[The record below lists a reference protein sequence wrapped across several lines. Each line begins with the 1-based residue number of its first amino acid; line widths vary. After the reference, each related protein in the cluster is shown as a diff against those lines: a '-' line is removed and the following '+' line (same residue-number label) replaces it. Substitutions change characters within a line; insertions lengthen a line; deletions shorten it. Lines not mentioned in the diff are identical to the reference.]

1 MPRGA
6 VLKANYVRTGKGKGS
21 KAKIRASGRYY
32 TNRPDH
38 NGDRTYRSAF
48 NKEGDVL
55 SKEELS
61 AHLERADGEHR
72 YHYRLVLSPGAEAHT
87 NGDLKAWTRDV
98 MGELELQ
105 HGGKLTWVAVE
116 HAHDGAHTEHAHVHV
131 IASTDRTMRRDEL
144 GELRAEATQ
153 SWARQMDY
161 LRELERGRD
170 LSPSLDKDRE
180 PSRDYEG
187 DLI

>member
-6 VLKANYVRTGKGKGS
+6 IVKANYVRAGKGS

-48 NKEGDVL
+48 NKEGDTL
-55 SKEELS
+55 TKEELS
-61 AHLERADGEHR
+61 THLERAVNDHH
-72 YHYRLVLSPGAEAHT
+72 YHYRMVLSPGAEAHT

-98 MGELELQ
+98 MGEMELQ

-131 IASTDRTMRRDEL
+131 IASTDRTLRRDEL
-144 GELRAEATQ
+144 GELRTEATQ
-153 SWARQMDY
+153 SWERQMDY

-170 LSPSLDKDRE
+170 LSLSLDRDRE
-180 PSRDYEG
+180 PSRDHEG
-187 DLI
+187 ELV